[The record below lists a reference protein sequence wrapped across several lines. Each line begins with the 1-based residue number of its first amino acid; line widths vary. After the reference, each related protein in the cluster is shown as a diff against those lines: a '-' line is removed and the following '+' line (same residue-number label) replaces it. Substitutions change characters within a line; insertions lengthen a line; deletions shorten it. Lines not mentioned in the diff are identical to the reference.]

1 MDQGLDRKGDRL
13 IRRLATSAGGRA
25 AWVVAGAIPA
35 IFLTLFFLVPV
46 VNLVLRGFHDD
57 GVWSLVGFTEVFSAP
72 RTWRIL
78 FFTLYTAA
86 LATALCVALGL
97 PGAYLL
103 YRCRF
108 RGRGVLRAVVAIPFV
123 LPTVVVAVAFGSLF
137 NPGGLLAFLQVKQ
150 SYLAILL
157 ALCFFNV
164 AVVVRTTGSMWAR
177 LDPRLGEAARVLGAT
192 PLRTLFTITLPALG
206 PAIAAGAS
214 LVFLFCS
221 TAFGIIM
228 VLGGVKYSTLETEI
242 WYQTTQLLD
251 LRAAAARSLT
261 QLVIVGGTLVVANAL
276 QRRTQQALHLSID
289 DSAEQPLVVSR
300 DWFAITVTGL
310 VIAVLLVIPM
320 ANLVVRSLRRD
331 GGWSLI
337 NYANLATTGS
347 GGALT
352 VPVWHA
358 LWNSVWIAVAAC
370 LIAVSMGI
378 LVSLVASRRPR
389 TAAGRRGLTLL
400 EGAFLLPLGVSAV
413 TVGFGYLITLNRPPL
428 DLRSSLVLIP
438 IAQALVALPLVVR
451 SLLPSLRAID
461 PHQLEAARSLG
472 SNGWQVLRR
481 IELPHLVRGLGLAI
495 GFALATSLGEFGA
508 TSFLSRPDNPTLPVV
523 IYRLFGR
530 PGADNYG
537 MALAASALLACLTG
551 IVMAAAERARP
562 KGVSTW

>member
-1 MDQGLDRKGDRL
+1 MGARL
-13 IRRLATSAGGRA
+13 
-25 AWVVAGAIPA
+25 AWVVAGLVPAAFLA
-35 IFLTLFFLVPV
+35 IFFLAPV
-46 VNLVLRGFHDD
+46 SNLVLRGFQDE
-57 GVWSLVGFTEVFSAP
+57 GVWSLIGFTEVFSAP

-78 FFTLYTAA
+78 WFTISTAA
-86 LATALCVALGL
+86 LATLLCVALGL

-103 YRCRF
+103 YRCSF
-108 RGRGVLRAVVAIPFV
+108 RSRGLLRALVAIPFV

-137 NPGGLLAFLQVKQ
+137 NAGGLLAFLGLKQ
-150 SYLAILL
+150 SYIAILL

-164 AVVVRTTGSMWAR
+164 AVVVRTTGSLWAR
-177 LDPRLGEAARVLGAT
+177 LDPRLAEAAQVLGAS
-192 PLRTLFTITLPALG
+192 PVRSLFTVTLPALG

-228 VLGGVKYSTLETEI
+228 VLGGVKYATLETEI

-251 LRAAAARSLT
+251 LRAAAALSVT
-261 QLVIVGGTLVVANAL
+261 QLVIVGGTLVVTNAL
-276 QRRTQQALHLSID
+276 QRRTHSALKLSVD
-289 DSAEQPLVVSR
+289 DSAERALAPSR
-300 DWFAITVTGL
+300 DWFAMTVTGL
-310 VIAVLLVIPM
+310 VVALLLVVPM
-320 ANLVVRSLRRD
+320 ANLVIRSLRRD
-331 GGWSLI
+331 GAWSLQ
-337 NYANLATTGS
+337 NYANLATTGTNGTLS
-347 GGALT
+347 

-358 LWNSVWIAVAAC
+358 VWNSAWIAAVACAIAVA
-370 LIAVSMGI
+370 MGI

-389 TAAGRRGLTLL
+389 TATGRRGIILL

-428 DLRSSLVLIP
+428 DLRSSLILIP

-451 SLLPSLRAID
+451 SLLPSVRAID
-461 PHQLEAARSLG
+461 PRQLEAARTLG
-472 SNGWQVLRR
+472 SNSWQVLRR
-481 IELPHLVRGLGLAI
+481 IELPHLVRGLGLAV

-508 TSFLSRPDNPTLPVV
+508 TSFLSRPEHPTLPVV

>member
-1 MDQGLDRKGDRL
+1 MIQRL
-13 IRRLATSAGGRA
+13 GTSVGGRI

-35 IFLTLFFLVPV
+35 TFLVLFFLVPV
-46 VNLVLRGFHDD
+46 ANLVLRGFHDD
-57 GVWSLVGFTEVFSAP
+57 GVWSLSGFTEVFSAS

-78 FFTLYTAA
+78 WFTIYTAA
-86 LATALCVALGL
+86 LATVLCVALGL

-108 RGRGVLRAVVAIPFV
+108 RGRGVLRAIVAIPFV

-137 NPGGLLAFLQVKQ
+137 NPGGLLAFLQLKQ

-177 LDPRLGEAARVLGAT
+177 LDPSLGEAAQVLGAS
-192 PLRTLFTITLPALG
+192 PLRTLATVTLPALG

-251 LRAAAARSLT
+251 LRAAAVLSVT
-261 QLVIVGGTLVVANAL
+261 QLVIVSGTLVVSNAL
-276 QRRTQQALHLSID
+276 QRRTQQALKLHID
-289 DSAEQPLVVSR
+289 DSAEQPLVPSR

-310 VIAVLLVIPM
+310 VVTLLLVVPM

-331 GGWSLI
+331 GAWTLQ
-337 NYANLATTGS
+337 NYANLATTGDR
-347 GGALT
+347 GALT
-352 VPVWHA
+352 VSVWHA
-358 LWNSVWIAVAAC
+358 LWNSAWIAAAAC
-370 LIAVSMGI
+370 AIAVSMGV

-389 TAAGRRGLTLL
+389 STAGRRGITLL

-461 PHQLEAARSLG
+461 PGQLEAARSLG

-551 IVMAAAERARP
+551 IVMAAAEGARP

>member
-1 MDQGLDRKGDRL
+1 MTRAPGAPLAGRL
-13 IRRLATSAGGRA
+13 
-25 AWVVAGAIPA
+25 AWVVAALVPA
-35 IFLTLFFLVPV
+35 TFLAVFFLAPV
-46 VNLVLRGFHDD
+46 VNLVVRGFQDE

-78 FFTLYTAA
+78 WFTMSTAA
-86 LATALCVALGL
+86 LATVLCVALGL

-108 RGRGVLRAVVAIPFV
+108 RGRGVVRAVVAIPFV

-137 NPGGLLAFLQVKQ
+137 NPGGLLAFLGLKQ

-164 AVVVRTTGSMWAR
+164 AVVVRTTGSLWAR
-177 LDPRLGEAARVLGAT
+177 LDPRLTEAAQVLGAS
-192 PLRTLFTITLPALG
+192 PLRSLFTVTLPALG

-228 VLGGVKYSTLETEI
+228 VLGGVKYATLETEI

-251 LRAAAARSLT
+251 LRAAAALSVT
-261 QLVIVGGTLVVANAL
+261 QLLIVGGTLVVTNAL
-276 QRRTQQALHLSID
+276 QRRTHSALKLSVD
-289 DSAEQPLVVSR
+289 DSAERPLAPSR
-300 DWFAITVTGL
+300 DWFAMTVTGL
-310 VIAVLLVIPM
+310 VVALLLVVPM
-320 ANLVVRSLRRD
+320 ANLVIRSVRRD
-331 GGWSLI
+331 GAWSLQ
-337 NYANLATTGS
+337 NYANLATS
-347 GGALT
+347 GTNGTLG
-352 VPVWHA
+352 VPVWQA
-358 LWNSVWIAVAAC
+358 VWNSVWIAAVACA
-370 LIAVSMGI
+370 IAVSLGI

-389 TAAGRRGLTLL
+389 TRSGRRGITLL

-461 PHQLEAARSLG
+461 PRQLEAARSLG

-481 IELPHLVRGLGLAI
+481 IELPHLLHGLGLAA

-508 TSFLSRPDNPTLPVV
+508 TSFLSRPDNPTLPIV
-523 IYRLFGR
+523 IFRLFGR

>member
-1 MDQGLDRKGDRL
+1 MDREGHRL
-13 IRRLATSAGGRA
+13 IRRLGAPVAGRA
-25 AWVVAGAIPA
+25 AWVAAGAIPA
-35 IFLTLFFLVPV
+35 AFLVVFFLAPV
-46 VNLVLRGFHDD
+46 SNLVLRGFHD
-57 GVWSLVGFTEVFSAP
+57 GGAWSLTGFAEVFSAP

-78 FFTLYTAA
+78 WFTLYTAT

-97 PGAYLL
+97 PVAYLL
-103 YRCRF
+103 HRCRF
-108 RGRGVLRAVVAIPFV
+108 PGRGVLRAVVAVPFV

-137 NPGGLLAFLQVKQ
+137 NPGGWLAFLQLKE

-164 AVVVRTTGSMWAR
+164 AVVVRTTGSVWAR
-177 LDPRLGEAARVLGAT
+177 LDPRLEQASQVLGAS
-192 PLRTLFTITLPALG
+192 PLRTLRTVTLPALG

-221 TAFGIIM
+221 TSFGIIM
-228 VLGGVKYSTLETEI
+228 VLGGVKHSTLETEI

-251 LRAAAARSLT
+251 LRAAAALSVT
-261 QLVIVGGTLVVANAL
+261 QLVIVSGSLLASNAL
-276 QRRTQQALHLSID
+276 HRRTQQSLRLHVD
-289 DSAEQPLVVSR
+289 DSAEQSLSPARDWLALAVTALVVA
-300 DWFAITVTGL
+300 F
-310 VIAVLLVIPM
+310 LLVLPM

-331 GGWSLI
+331 GHWSLR

-347 GGALT
+347 SGALT

-358 LWNSVWIAVAAC
+358 MWNSAWIAAVAC
-370 LIAVSMGI
+370 VVAVTMGV
-378 LVSLVASRRPR
+378 LVSLVASRRPHSR
-389 TAAGRRGLTLL
+389 AGRRSLTLL

-451 SLLPSLRAID
+451 SLLPSLQAID
-461 PHQLEAARSLG
+461 PRQLEAARALG
-472 SNGWQVLRR
+472 STSWQVLRR
-481 IELPHLVRGLGLAI
+481 IEAPHLVRGLGLAI

-508 TSFLSRPDNPTLPVV
+508 TSFLSRPENPTLPVV

-530 PGADNYG
+530 PGPDNYG
-537 MALAASALLACLTG
+537 MALAASALLACSTAV
-551 IVMAAAERARP
+551 VMAAAERARG

>member
-1 MDQGLDRKGDRL
+1 M
-13 IRRLATSAGGRA
+13 IRRLAATAGSRA
-25 AWVVAGAIPA
+25 AWVVVGAIPA
-35 IFLTLFFLVPV
+35 IFLAVFFVMPV
-46 VNLVLRGFHDD
+46 SNLVLRGFHD
-57 GVWSLVGFTEVFSAP
+57 GGAWSFSGFGEVFSAP

-78 FFTLYTAA
+78 SFTLYTAA
-86 LATALCVALGL
+86 LATALCVAMGL
-97 PGAYLL
+97 PLSYLL

-108 RGRGVLRAVVAIPFV
+108 RGRGALRAIVSIPFV

-137 NPGGLLAFLQVKQ
+137 NPGGWLAFLELKQ

-164 AVVVRTTGSMWAR
+164 SVVVRTTGSLWAR
-177 LDPRLGEAARVLGAT
+177 LDPRLGEAARVLGSS
-192 PLRTLFTITLPALG
+192 PLKTLFTVTLPALG

-251 LRAAAARSLT
+251 LRAAAVLSVT
-261 QLVIVGGTLVVANAL
+261 QLIIVGGTLVATNAL
-276 QRRTQQALHLSID
+276 QRRTQQALRLSVD
-289 DSAEQPLVVSR
+289 TSPEQQLVITR
-300 DWFAITVTGL
+300 DWFAIIVTGL
-310 VIAVLLVIPM
+310 VVTLLLVVPM
-320 ANLVVRSLRRD
+320 ANLVIRSLRRD
-331 GGWSLI
+331 GEWSLV
-337 NYANLATTGS
+337 NYANLASTGS
-347 GGALT
+347 GGVLT
-352 VPVWHA
+352 VPVWQA
-358 LWNSVWIAVAAC
+358 LWNSAWIAVAAC
-370 LIAVSMGI
+370 FIAVTMGM

-389 TAAGRRGLTLL
+389 TTSGRHGIAVL

-451 SLLPSLRAID
+451 SLLPALRAID
-461 PHQLEAARSLG
+461 PRQLEAARSLG
-472 SNGWQVLRR
+472 SSSWQVLRR
-481 IELPHLVRGLGLAI
+481 IELPHLVRGLGLAV

-508 TSFLSRPDNPTLPVV
+508 TSFLSRPESPTLPIV

-551 IVMAAAERARP
+551 IVMAVAERARP
-562 KGVSTW
+562 KGVTTW

>member
-1 MDQGLDRKGDRL
+1 M
-13 IRRLATSAGGRA
+13 IRRTGVHRAGRI
-25 AWVVAGAIPA
+25 AWVVAGAIPVL
-35 IFLTLFFLVPV
+35 FLAVFFLAPV
-46 VNLVLRGFHDD
+46 SNLVLRGFHDD
-57 GVWSLVGFTEVFSAP
+57 GVWSLAGFTEVFSAP

-78 FFTLYTAA
+78 WFTLSTAT
-86 LATALCVALGL
+86 LATLLCVLLGL
-97 PGAYLL
+97 PVAYLL

-108 RGRGVLRAVVAIPFV
+108 PGRGVLRAIVAVPFV

-137 NPGGLLAFLQVKQ
+137 NPGALLGFLQLKE
-150 SYLAILL
+150 SYPAILL

-164 AVVVRTTGSMWAR
+164 AVVVRTTGSVWAR
-177 LDPRLGEAARVLGAT
+177 LDPRLGQAAQVLGAS
-192 PLRTLFTITLPALG
+192 PVRTLLTVTLPALG

-228 VLGGVKYSTLETEI
+228 VLGGVKYSTIETEI

-251 LRAAAARSLT
+251 LRAAAALSIT
-261 QLVIVGGTLVVANAL
+261 QLVIVSSTLLVSNAL
-276 QRRTQQALHLSID
+276 ERRTQQSLRLHVD
-289 DSAEQPLVVSR
+289 DSGEHPLSPTR
-300 DWFAITVTGL
+300 DWFALTITGL
-310 VIAVLLVIPM
+310 VVVLLLVLPI
-320 ANLVVRSLRRD
+320 ANLVLRSLRRD
-331 GGWSLI
+331 GRWSLQ

-347 GGALT
+347 RGTLT
-352 VPVWHA
+352 VPVWQA
-358 LWNSVWIAVAAC
+358 VWNSAWTASAACAIAVT
-370 LIAVSMGI
+370 LGV

-389 TAAGRRGLTLL
+389 TSAGRRGLTAL

-451 SLLPSLRAID
+451 SLLPALRAID
-461 PHQLEAARSLG
+461 PRQLEAARALG
-472 SNGWQVLRR
+472 SNSWQVLRR
-481 IELPHLVRGLGLAI
+481 IELPHLIRGLGLAI

-508 TSFLSRPDNPTLPVV
+508 TSFLSRPENPTLPVV

-537 MALAASALLACLTG
+537 MALAASALLACLTA
-551 IVMAAAERARP
+551 IVMAAAEYARP
-562 KGVSTW
+562 KGVATW

>member
-1 MDQGLDRKGDRL
+1 M
-13 IRRLATSAGGRA
+13 AGRI

-35 IFLTLFFLVPV
+35 AFLAVFFLVPV
-46 VNLVLRGFHDD
+46 ANLVLRGFHDGD
-57 GVWSLVGFTEVFSAP
+57 AWSLAGFSEVFSAP

-78 FFTLYTAA
+78 WFTLSTAG
-86 LATALCVALGL
+86 LATVLCVALGL

-108 RGRGVLRAVVAIPFV
+108 RGRGVVRAIVAVPFV

-137 NPGGLLAFLQVKQ
+137 NPGGLLAFLQLKE
-150 SYLAILL
+150 SYIAILL

-177 LDPRLGEAARVLGAT
+177 LDPRLGEASQTLGAS
-192 PLRTLFTITLPALG
+192 PMRTLFTITLPALG

-251 LRAAAARSLT
+251 LRSAAALSVT
-261 QLVIVGGTLVVANAL
+261 QLVIVSATLLVSNAL
-276 QRRTQQALHLSID
+276 QRRTQQVLALHVD
-289 DSAEQPLVVSR
+289 DSPEQPVSLRR
-300 DWFAITVTGL
+300 DWFAIAVTGS
-310 VIAVLLVIPM
+310 VVSFLLVLPM
-320 ANLVVRSLRRD
+320 ANLVVRSLRRE
-331 GGWSLI
+331 GHWSLQ
-337 NYANLATTGS
+337 NYANLATTG
-347 GGALT
+347 GNGALT
-352 VPVWHA
+352 VPVSHA
-358 LWNSVWIAVAAC
+358 LWNSVWIAAAAGA
-370 LIAVSMGI
+370 IAVTLGV

-389 TAAGRRGLTLL
+389 TRGGRRGIALL

-428 DLRSSLVLIP
+428 DLRSSLILIP

-451 SLLPSLRAID
+451 SLLPALRAID
-461 PHQLEAARSLG
+461 PHQLEAARALG
-472 SNGWQVLRR
+472 SNSWQVLRR
-481 IELPHLVRGLGLAI
+481 IELPHLLRGLGLAV

-523 IYRLFGR
+523 IFRLFGR

-551 IVMAAAERARP
+551 LVMAVAERARP
-562 KGVSTW
+562 MGVSTW